1 MLDAKEKIVTLLDFM
16 SDNQAENIL
25 KYINRNYRLIPS
37 KPTWE
42 DIEEE
47 APDATDLQMLAD
59 AQNDPDCQV
68 FLSNAD
74 AMKELGL

>member
-1 MLDAKEKIVTLLDFM
+1 MEI
-16 SDNQAENIL
+16 E
-25 KYINRNYRLIPS
+25 YS
-37 KPTWE
+37 KLTWD

-68 FLSNAD
+68 FLSTAD